1 MPNIT
6 ILDRDACKRAI
17 AGIRRVAGKVQ
28 ERIHLVAVSTLAHIR
43 DHGDTT
49 LATSLLDAL
58 PNGQRR
64 EALAFWYS
72 RFSNGKATMRLDK
85 QSGSWVCKLD
95 KNRKPEDFDVEGA
108 AKISF
113 ADLTKEKKPGQTF
126 TAEQLVKWLKQKAN
140 EDGKFDDGTPKV
152 EEAARDLASKLV
164 ALIEQPEVKKPQL
177 RVAA

>member
-1 MPNIT
+1 MSNIT
-6 ILDRDACKRAI
+6 ILNRDECKRAI

-28 ERIHLVAVSTLAHIR
+28 ERIHQVAVSTLAHIR

-64 EALAFWYS
+64 EALAFWYG
-72 RFSNGKATMRLDK
+72 RFSNGKAAMRLDK
-85 QSGSWVCKLD
+85 QSGSWICKLAKD
-95 KNRKPEDFDVEGA
+95 RSPEDFDVEGA
-108 AKISF
+108 AKITF

-126 TAEQLVKWLKQKAN
+126 TAEQLVKWLRSKAN
-140 EDGKFDDGTPKV
+140 DDSVYEDGTPKV
-152 EEAARDLASKLV
+152 EEAARDLAAKIV
-164 ALIEQPEVKKPQL
+164 AMIEPAEVKKPQL